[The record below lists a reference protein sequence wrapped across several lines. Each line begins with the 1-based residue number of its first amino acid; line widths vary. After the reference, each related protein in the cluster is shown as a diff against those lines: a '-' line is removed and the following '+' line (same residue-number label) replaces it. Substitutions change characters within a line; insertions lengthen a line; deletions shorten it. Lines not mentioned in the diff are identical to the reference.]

1 MLSRYPLQGDVV
13 KARIRKANQKK
24 IKINI
29 TFSMKPVLSLFQKD

>member
-24 IKINI
+24 IINI